1 MVQLR
6 AALPPN
12 APVELI
18 LPLRVG
24 TVTRSYRLPAIV
36 TRSAGTGVGLMFG
49 RVEPDTWAALL
60 THLRPRAAND
70 ANVGD
75 TTVEGASVPSRS

>member
-60 THLRPRAAND
+60 AHLRPRAAND

-75 TTVEGASVPSRS
+75 TAVEDASVPSRS

>member
-60 THLRPRAAND
+60 THLRPRAANG